1 MAKRI
6 LATMLAFAVALSA
19 ASGSRVEA
27 AAASAPAP
35 ISVSSASTTALFSG
49 AKISREK
56 QKKIKRYVKLAK
68 RYTKISKS
76 GKPVFQAKRAVR
88 AGMSKKFAKV
98 YAKRISQVWK
108 ASLRYNQTDTE
119 YRSAGPNDTFSCLLS
134 MTGLTVAAIALAMA
148 VVETAG
154 VAAVALA
161 GYGVAATAAVKDC
174 YLS

>member
-1 MAKRI
+1 MTKKI
-6 LATMLAFAVALSA
+6 LSTLMAFAVVLST

-27 AAASAPAP
+27 TAASAPAP
-35 ISVSSASTTALFSG
+35 VSVSSASATTVFSG
-49 AKISREK
+49 AKISKEK
-56 QKKIKRYVKLAK
+56 QRRIKRYVKLAK
-68 RYTKISKS
+68 KYTKISKS
-76 GKPVFQAKRAVR
+76 GKPVFQAKHALR
-88 AGMSKKFAKV
+88 AGMPKKFAKV
-98 YAKRISQVWK
+98 YAKRLTQVWK

-119 YRSAGPNDTFSCLLS
+119 HRSAGANDTFSCLLS

-154 VAAVALA
+154 VAAVALV